1 MVLNASEIHCINSSF
16 AHLVDRSITNGKKFY
31 HNIRGGKLKFKRNGN
46 ILSTKIKVEVSCE
59 ELIDKLTIL
68 SIKKEKI
75 KYENK
80 LKNVVHE
87 YNKLQK
93 ADILR
98 KINESKFDAFYLELK
113 KINSELW
120 EIEDEIRIHEK
131 NNVFNDRF
139 IKLARSVYITNDQR
153 FDTKNKI
160 NSFFSSGV
168 IEEKI
173 MKNTKLFLLNNK
185 IRKIIKN
192 LIHNQKIFQNFFYLI
207 LWMINLIYRFIFRK
221 C

>member
-1 MVLNASEIHCINSSF
+1 M
-16 AHLVDRSITNGKKFY
+16 
-31 HNIRGGKLKFKRNGN
+31 
-46 ILSTKIKVEVSCE
+46 STKISVEVSCG

-75 KYENK
+75 KDENK

-93 ADILR
+93 KANILR
-98 KINESKFDAFYLELK
+98 QINESKFDAFYSELK

-120 EIEDEIRIHEK
+120 EIEDEIRVHEK
-131 NNVFNDRF
+131 NNVFNDHF
-139 IKLARSVYITNDQR
+139 IELARSVYITNDQR

-168 IEEKI
+168 VEEKNYE
-173 MKNTKLFLLNNK
+173 K
-185 IRKIIKN
+185 
-192 LIHNQKIFQNFFYLI
+192 Y
-207 LWMINLIYRFIFRK
+207 
-221 C
+221 

>member
-1 MVLNASEIHCINSSF
+1 M
-16 AHLVDRSITNGKKFY
+16 
-31 HNIRGGKLKFKRNGN
+31 
-46 ILSTKIKVEVSCE
+46 STKIRVEVSCG

-75 KYENK
+75 KDENK

-93 ADILR
+93 KADILR
-98 KINESKFDAFYLELK
+98 QINVSKFDAFYSELK

-120 EIEDEIRIHEK
+120 EIEDEIRVHEK
-131 NNVFNDRF
+131 NNVFNDHF
-139 IKLARSVYITNDQR
+139 IELARSVYITNDQR

-168 IEEKI
+168 VEEKNYE
-173 MKNTKLFLLNNK
+173 K
-185 IRKIIKN
+185 
-192 LIHNQKIFQNFFYLI
+192 Y
-207 LWMINLIYRFIFRK
+207 
-221 C
+221 

>member
-1 MVLNASEIHCINSSF
+1 M
-16 AHLVDRSITNGKKFY
+16 
-31 HNIRGGKLKFKRNGN
+31 
-46 ILSTKIKVEVSCE
+46 STKIKVEVSCG

-75 KYENK
+75 KDKNK

-87 YNKLQK
+87 YNKLQKK

-131 NNVFNDRF
+131 NNVFDDRF

-160 NSFFSSGV
+160 NSFFSSH
-168 IEEKI
+168 
-173 MKNTKLFLLNNK
+173 KLFS
-185 IRKIIKN
+185 
-192 LIHNQKIFQNFFYLI
+192 
-207 LWMINLIYRFIFRK
+207 
-221 C
+221 

>member
-1 MVLNASEIHCINSSF
+1 M
-16 AHLVDRSITNGKKFY
+16 
-31 HNIRGGKLKFKRNGN
+31 
-46 ILSTKIKVEVSCE
+46 STKISVEVSCG

-75 KYENK
+75 KDENK

-93 ADILR
+93 KADILR
-98 KINESKFDAFYLELK
+98 QINVSKFDAFYSELK

-120 EIEDEIRIHEK
+120 EIEDEIRVHEK
-131 NNVFNDRF
+131 NNVFNDHF
-139 IKLARSVYITNDQR
+139 IELARSVYITNDQR

-168 IEEKI
+168 VEEKNYE
-173 MKNTKLFLLNNK
+173 K
-185 IRKIIKN
+185 
-192 LIHNQKIFQNFFYLI
+192 Y
-207 LWMINLIYRFIFRK
+207 
-221 C
+221 

>member
-1 MVLNASEIHCINSSF
+1 M
-16 AHLVDRSITNGKKFY
+16 
-31 HNIRGGKLKFKRNGN
+31 
-46 ILSTKIKVEVSCE
+46 STKIKVEVSCG

-68 SIKKEKI
+68 SIKKERI
-75 KYENK
+75 KDKNK

-87 YNKLQK
+87 YNKLQKK

-120 EIEDEIRIHEK
+120 EIEDEIRIYEK
-131 NNVFNDRF
+131 NNVFDDRF
-139 IKLARSVYITNDQR
+139 IKLARSVYVTNDQR

-168 IEEKI
+168 IEEK
-173 MKNTKLFLLNNK
+173 NY
-185 IRKIIKN
+185 
-192 LIHNQKIFQNFFYLI
+192 QKY
-207 LWMINLIYRFIFRK
+207 
-221 C
+221 

>member
-1 MVLNASEIHCINSSF
+1 M
-16 AHLVDRSITNGKKFY
+16 
-31 HNIRGGKLKFKRNGN
+31 
-46 ILSTKIKVEVSCE
+46 STKINVEVSCG

-75 KYENK
+75 KDENK

-93 ADILR
+93 KADILR
-98 KINESKFDAFYLELK
+98 QINESKFDAFYSELK

-120 EIEDEIRIHEK
+120 EIEDEIRVHEK
-131 NNVFNDRF
+131 NNVFNDHF
-139 IKLARSVYITNDQR
+139 IELARSVYITNDQR

-168 IEEKI
+168 VEEKNYE
-173 MKNTKLFLLNNK
+173 K
-185 IRKIIKN
+185 
-192 LIHNQKIFQNFFYLI
+192 Y
-207 LWMINLIYRFIFRK
+207 
-221 C
+221 